1 MLMHSLPLRCRTTG
15 KAIPFL
21 LPITFKCPT
30 MKEIKKFN
38 SPMFGELRVTRNE
51 KGELLFCLKDVC
63 NSLGLQVGATA
74 KRLGGDI
81 NSTNVSSITVLDANN
96 HGQQMYF
103 VTEPDLY
110 RCIFQ
115 SRKPTARKFQDWV
128 FNEVL
133 PSLRTTGAYVV
144 TKEEDSEEDIIAR
157 GLIAAKA
164 ALARREEHIKELEEQ
179 GRRQEIVI
187 EQKDAQ
193 IDAQDKQIKIAAPKA
208 DYYDK
213 TLASKSCMT
222 TTQVA
227 DDLHTTAH
235 TLNRKLQEIGIIY
248 SQSGQWHLKM
258 PYKKWNLAG
267 TRTYNY
273 QSSNGEVV
281 TKVTLVWNQR
291 GKRFILALYNNNFDV
306 KQAIAEIKGDI
317 SNK

>member
-1 MLMHSLPLRCRTTG
+1 MDEIKILHKST
-15 KAIPFL
+15 FL
-21 LPITFKCPT
+21 G
-30 MKEIKKFN
+30 KEIDVWGTFEN
-38 SPMFGELRVTRNE
+38 P
-51 KGELLFCLKDVC
+51 LFRASDVA
-63 NSLGLQVGATA
+63 NWLH
-74 KRLGGDI
+74 
-81 NSTNVSSITVLDANN
+81 NTNVSNMVKKVDEDE
-96 HGQQMYF
+96 
-103 VTEPDLY
+103 VTKFNLGSRQGETLFLTENGLY
-110 RCIFQ
+110 EILML
-115 SRKPTARKFQDWV
+115 SRKKDAKQFKKGV
-128 FNEVL
+128 KKILHEI
-133 PSLRTTGAYVV
+133 RTKGGYLATTQNDTPA
-144 TKEEDSEEDIIAR
+144 TI
-157 GLIAAKA
+157 
-164 ALARREEHIKELEEQ
+164 LARAMKVADEVIAEHEKRIKELEEQ

-213 TLASKSCMT
+213 TLASTSCMT

-227 DDLHTTAH
+227 DDLHITAH

-306 KQAIAEIKGDI
+306 KRAIAEIKGDI

>member
-1 MLMHSLPLRCRTTG
+1 MDEIKILHKST
-15 KAIPFL
+15 FL
-21 LPITFKCPT
+21 G
-30 MKEIKKFN
+30 KEIDVWGTFEN
-38 SPMFGELRVTRNE
+38 P
-51 KGELLFCLKDVC
+51 LFRASDVA
-63 NSLGLQVGATA
+63 NWLH
-74 KRLGGDI
+74 
-81 NSTNVSSITVLDANN
+81 NTNVSNMVKKVDEDE
-96 HGQQMYF
+96 
-103 VTEPDLY
+103 VTKFNLGSRQGETLFLTENGLY
-110 RCIFQ
+110 EILML
-115 SRKPTARKFQDWV
+115 SRKKDAKQFKKGV
-128 FNEVL
+128 KKILHEI
-133 PSLRTTGAYVV
+133 RTKGGYLATTQNDTPA
-144 TKEEDSEEDIIAR
+144 TI
-157 GLIAAKA
+157 
-164 ALARREEHIKELEEQ
+164 LARAMKVADEVIAEHEQRIKELEEQ
-179 GRRQEIVI
+179 GRRQEFVI

-193 IDAQDKQIKIAAPKA
+193 INAQDKQIKIAAPKA

>member
-1 MLMHSLPLRCRTTG
+1 
-15 KAIPFL
+15 
-21 LPITFKCPT
+21 
-30 MKEIKKFN
+30 MKEIKIINKSTFLDKEIDVWGSAEQPLFRAKDVSDWLNLKNTPEIIKRIDTEERHKFN
-38 SPMFGELRVTRNE
+38 LGRNGGDTWFLTE
-51 KGELLFCLKDVC
+51 DGLYELL
-63 NSLGLQVGATA
+63 
-74 KRLGGDI
+74 
-81 NSTNVSSITVLDANN
+81 
-96 HGQQMYF
+96 M
-103 VTEPDLY
+103 
-110 RCIFQ
+110 Q
-115 SRKPTARKFQDWV
+115 SRKPIAKQFKKGV
-128 FNEVL
+128 KKILHEI
-133 PSLRTTGAYVV
+133 RTKGGYIASTDAD
-144 TKEEDSEEDIIAR
+144 TPEDIMAR
-157 GLIAAKA
+157 AVLVAQQT
-164 ALARREEHIKELEEQ
+164 LARREERIKELEEQ
-179 GRRQEIVI
+179 GRRQEIAI

-193 IDAQDKQIKIAAPKA
+193 IDAQDKQIKETAPKA

-213 TLASKSCMT
+213 TLASTSCMT

-235 TLNRKLQEIGIIY
+235 ALNRKLQEIGIIY

-258 PYKKWNLAG
+258 PYKGWNLTG

>member
-1 MLMHSLPLRCRTTG
+1 MEEIKIISKST
-15 KAIPFL
+15 FL
-21 LPITFKCPT
+21 D
-30 MKEIKKFN
+30 KEIDVWGSIDNPLFRANDVQSWLGLKNVSRAVANVDEDERLNLKLSRGGSMWFLTEE
-38 SPMFGELRVTRNE
+38 GVY
-51 KGELLFCLKDVC
+51 ELL
-63 NSLGLQVGATA
+63 
-74 KRLGGDI
+74 
-81 NSTNVSSITVLDANN
+81 
-96 HGQQMYF
+96 M
-103 VTEPDLY
+103 
-110 RCIFQ
+110 Q
-115 SRKPTARKFQDWV
+115 SRKPIAKQFKKGV
-128 FNEVL
+128 KKVL
-133 PSLRTTGAYVV
+133 HEIRTKGGYLATTQNDTPA
-144 TKEEDSEEDIIAR
+144 TI
-157 GLIAAKA
+157 
-164 ALARREEHIKELEEQ
+164 LARAMKVADEVIAEHEKRIKELEEQ

-213 TLASKSCMT
+213 TLASTSCMT

-227 DDLHTTAH
+227 DDLHITANA
-235 TLNRKLQEIGIIY
+235 LNRKLQEIGIIY

-306 KQAIAEIKGDI
+306 KRAIAEIKGDI

>member
-1 MLMHSLPLRCRTTG
+1 MDEIKILHKST
-15 KAIPFL
+15 FL
-21 LPITFKCPT
+21 G
-30 MKEIKKFN
+30 KEIDVWGTFEN
-38 SPMFGELRVTRNE
+38 P
-51 KGELLFCLKDVC
+51 LFRASDVA
-63 NSLGLQVGATA
+63 NWLH
-74 KRLGGDI
+74 
-81 NSTNVSSITVLDANN
+81 NTNVSNMVKKVDEDE
-96 HGQQMYF
+96 
-103 VTEPDLY
+103 VTKFNLGSRQGETLFLTENGLY
-110 RCIFQ
+110 EILML
-115 SRKPTARKFQDWV
+115 SRKKDAKQFKKGV
-128 FNEVL
+128 KKIL
-133 PSLRTTGAYVV
+133 HKIRTKGGYLATTQNDTPA
-144 TKEEDSEEDIIAR
+144 TI
-157 GLIAAKA
+157 
-164 ALARREEHIKELEEQ
+164 LARAMKVADEVIAEHEQRIKELEEQ
-179 GRRQEIVI
+179 GRRQEIAI

-213 TLASKSCMT
+213 TLASTSCMT

-235 TLNRKLQEIGIIY
+235 ALNRKLQEIGIIY

-258 PYKKWNLAG
+258 PYKGWNLAG

-306 KQAIAEIKGDI
+306 KRAIAEIKGDI

>member
-1 MLMHSLPLRCRTTG
+1 MEEIKIISKST
-15 KAIPFL
+15 FL
-21 LPITFKCPT
+21 D
-30 MKEIKKFN
+30 KEIDVWGSIDNPLFRANDVQSWLGLKNVSRAVANVDEDERLNLKLSRGGSMWFLTEE
-38 SPMFGELRVTRNE
+38 GVY
-51 KGELLFCLKDVC
+51 ELL
-63 NSLGLQVGATA
+63 
-74 KRLGGDI
+74 
-81 NSTNVSSITVLDANN
+81 
-96 HGQQMYF
+96 M
-103 VTEPDLY
+103 
-110 RCIFQ
+110 Q
-115 SRKPTARKFQDWV
+115 SRKPIAKQFKKGV
-128 FNEVL
+128 KKILHEI
-133 PSLRTTGAYVV
+133 RTKGGYLATTQNDTPA
-144 TKEEDSEEDIIAR
+144 TI
-157 GLIAAKA
+157 
-164 ALARREEHIKELEEQ
+164 LARAMKVADEVIAEHEQRIKELEEQ
-179 GRRQEIVI
+179 GRRQEIAI

-213 TLASKSCMT
+213 TLASTSYMT

-227 DDLHTTAH
+227 DDLHITAH

-306 KQAIAEIKGDI
+306 KRAIAEIKGDI

>member
-1 MLMHSLPLRCRTTG
+1 
-15 KAIPFL
+15 
-21 LPITFKCPT
+21 
-30 MKEIKKFN
+30 MKEIKIINKSTFLDKEIDVWGSAEQPLFRAKDVSDWLNLKNTPEIIKRIDTEERHKFN
-38 SPMFGELRVTRNE
+38 LGRNGGDTWFLTE
-51 KGELLFCLKDVC
+51 DGLYELL
-63 NSLGLQVGATA
+63 
-74 KRLGGDI
+74 
-81 NSTNVSSITVLDANN
+81 
-96 HGQQMYF
+96 M
-103 VTEPDLY
+103 
-110 RCIFQ
+110 Q
-115 SRKPTARKFQDWV
+115 SRKPIAKQFKKGV
-128 FNEVL
+128 KKILHEI
-133 PSLRTTGAYVV
+133 RTKGGYIASTDAD
-144 TKEEDSEEDIIAR
+144 TPEDIMAR
-157 GLIAAKA
+157 AVLVAQQK
-164 ALARREEHIKELEEQ
+164 LAPREERIKELEEQ
-179 GRRQEIVI
+179 SRRQELVI
-187 EQKDAQ
+187 EQKDEQ
-193 IDAQDKQIKIAAPKA
+193 IDLQCKQIKEAAPKA

-213 TLASKSCMT
+213 TLASTSCMT

-227 DDLHTTAH
+227 DDLHITAH